1 METGKSN
8 SFKSKTFNAKLAQQY
23 HISIQI
29 SESSLKYCVIE
40 KSNYHIEFFKIFPSL
55 KNIINTINNE
65 DILKLNFSSSNIIF
79 ENLSCTLV
87 PQEFYSKENN
97 KKFLD
102 FNTEKNGI
110 IKSDKIKNID
120 AFLIYSFDKK
130 INNIIETILPKAKQQ
145 SQQSILIDL
154 FSNMNND
161 KQHAYINI
169 ENNKLIIT
177 IFKENKLIFNN
188 TFEYISLED
197 ILYYTLFSFEQLK
210 IDREKVE
217 VNLFGDIN
225 DKDETFK
232 LLYEYIRNIH
242 IAKDEKKFIF
252 PVESSIKSEN
262 THYTLLHSII

>member
-1 METGKSN
+1 
-8 SFKSKTFNAKLAQQY
+8 
-23 HISIQI
+23 
-29 SESSLKYCVIE
+29 
-40 KSNYHIEFFKIFPSL
+40 
-55 KNIINTINNE
+55 
-65 DILKLNFSSSNIIF
+65 
-79 ENLSCTLV
+79 
-87 PQEFYSKENN
+87 
-97 KKFLD
+97 
-102 FNTEKNGI
+102 
-110 IKSDKIKNID
+110 
-120 AFLIYSFDKK
+120 
-130 INNIIETILPKAKQQ
+130 
-145 SQQSILIDL
+145 
-154 FSNMNND
+154 MNND

-177 IFKENKLIFNN
+177 IFNENKLIFNN
-188 TFEYISLED
+188 TFKYISAED